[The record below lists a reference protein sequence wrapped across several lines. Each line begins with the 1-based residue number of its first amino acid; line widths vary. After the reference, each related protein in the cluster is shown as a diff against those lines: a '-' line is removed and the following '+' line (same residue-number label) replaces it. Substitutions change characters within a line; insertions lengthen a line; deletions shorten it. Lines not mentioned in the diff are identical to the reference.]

1 MEPLNETI
9 QGLRPHIALVAMLAT
24 LLLGIQF
31 LPRSD
36 LDRNVQ
42 ASTGTE
48 EVVPVSGIELPV
60 VWGDLGKQLVELG
73 VIDRERFSALYSTLS
88 EEERR
93 LLDGNNPERLR
104 ITPENA
110 PYLLNLFW
118 AFGLVNTNPILEDET
133 EMMNPAYGGAG
144 GFASTGGWTLAR
156 GPSTG
161 SGQGDA
167 MEHYNMHSL
176 VTLTPERQA
185 LVEKVSKNIYRP
197 CCGNSTHFPDCNH
210 GIAMLSLLEIL
221 ASQGVGEDE
230 MYKAALAVNSY
241 WFPDT
246 YQTIAVYMQQKG
258 IAWENVS
265 PKEVLGVDYS
275 SASGFARVA
284 AEVAPQGGSGA
295 SCGV

>member
-9 QGLRPHIALVAMLAT
+9 QGLRPHIALLAVLAT

-31 LPRSD
+31 LPRSG

-42 ASTGTE
+42 ASTGIE
-48 EVVPVSGIELPV
+48 EVIPVSGIELPV
-60 VWGDLGKQLVELG
+60 VWGDMGKRLVESG
-73 VIDRERFSALYSTLS
+73 VIDREKFVALYGSLS
-88 EEERR
+88 EEEKK
-93 LLDGNNPERLR
+93 LLDGDNPERLR
-104 ITPENA
+104 ITRENA
-110 PYLLNLFW
+110 PYLLNLLW
-118 AFGLVNTNPILEDET
+118 AFGLVNRNPILEDET

-156 GPSTG
+156 G
-161 SGQGDA
+161 DA
-167 MEHYNMHSL
+167 MEHYSMHSL
-176 VTLTPERQA
+176 ITLTPERQA

-210 GIAMLSLLEIL
+210 GMAMLGLIELL

-230 MYKAALAVNSY
+230 MYKTALAANSY

-246 YQTIAVYMQQKG
+246 YQTIAAYMQQKG

-265 PKEVLGVDYS
+265 PKEVLGMDYS
-275 SASGFARVA
+275 SASGFARIA

>member
-1 MEPLNETI
+1 
-9 QGLRPHIALVAMLAT
+9 MLAT

-284 AEVAPQGGSGA
+284 AEVAPRGGSGA